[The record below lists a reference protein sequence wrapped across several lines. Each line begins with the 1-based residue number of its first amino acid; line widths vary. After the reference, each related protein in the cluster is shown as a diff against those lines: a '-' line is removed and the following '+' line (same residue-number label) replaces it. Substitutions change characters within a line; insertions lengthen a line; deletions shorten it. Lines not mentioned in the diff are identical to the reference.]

1 MSRTSWRQ
9 TYRGNRETH
18 QSPLPWWADPRGA
31 FQKSLP
37 SPPGRGAQPLLPQ
50 SSCSA
55 ARCPS
60 CQGGNTGEGRI
71 SVVATGG
78 AASSTG
84 VVGAQANS
92 RISILDRCLNP
103 CVILDILGSF
113 SRVTSIIYQQLD
125 WASVPHLVNMPS
137 AKTMACSWRMKVYC
151 PTFPA
156 TVMHWQHYF
165 IQLVLYYDV
174 PVKKTLNYALF
185 SLWTIRH
192 CLVWLLIAWSWRKVF
207 NI

>member
-1 MSRTSWRQ
+1 MSRPTRSISKEPAVSP
-9 TYRGNRETH
+9 RERSTAAITAK
-18 QSPLPWWADPRGA
+18 QLFSSKVPFLPRREHE
-31 FQKSLP
+31 
-37 SPPGRGAQPLLPQ
+37 GRGKDI
-50 SSCSA
+50 SGSHRRSCFIHGCG
-55 ARCPS
+55 RGPS
-60 CQGGNTGEGRI
+60 
-71 SVVATGG
+71 
-78 AASSTG
+78 
-84 VVGAQANS
+84 NS

-137 AKTMACSWRMKVYC
+137 AKTMACSWRIKVYC